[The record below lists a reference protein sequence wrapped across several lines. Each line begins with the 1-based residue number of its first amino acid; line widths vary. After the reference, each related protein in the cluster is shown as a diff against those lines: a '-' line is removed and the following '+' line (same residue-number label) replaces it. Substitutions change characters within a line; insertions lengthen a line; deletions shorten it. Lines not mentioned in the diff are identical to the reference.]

1 MQRTLAAFA
10 ASAKLYQ
17 LPEQYIEKL
26 SDYRDDVRGRYGR
39 DLAQKYGDRQR
50 CAGAKDG
57 DRNMV
62 TGNAVHARAELLLFA
77 GLSALGTAKPVTIF
91 LSAWDGE
98 GCHHISRGSGG

>member
-39 DLAQKYGDRQR
+39 DLAWKYGDRQR
-50 CAGAKDG
+50 CPGARDG
-57 DRNMV
+57 D
-62 TGNAVHARAELLLFA
+62 
-77 GLSALGTAKPVTIF
+77 
-91 LSAWDGE
+91 
-98 GCHHISRGSGG
+98 

>member
-17 LPEQYIEKL
+17 LPEQYIEEL
-26 SDYRDDVRGRYGR
+26 SDYRDDVRRRYGR

-50 CAGAKDG
+50 CPRASDG

-91 LSAWDGE
+91 LRPWDGE
-98 GCHHISRGSGG
+98 GCHHISLGSGG

>member
-50 CAGAKDG
+50 CP
-57 DRNMV
+57 
-62 TGNAVHARAELLLFA
+62 RASRA
-77 GLSALGTAKPVTIF
+77 TAI
-91 LSAWDGE
+91 
-98 GCHHISRGSGG
+98 C